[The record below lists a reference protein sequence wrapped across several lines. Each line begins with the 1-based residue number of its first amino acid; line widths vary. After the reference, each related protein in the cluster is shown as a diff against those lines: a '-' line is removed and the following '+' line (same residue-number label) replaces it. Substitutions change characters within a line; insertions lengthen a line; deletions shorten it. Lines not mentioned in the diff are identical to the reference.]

1 MTIVFLTVN
10 KYECVF
16 SLMRTFMF
24 LPFFMIGFYM
34 NKDTLAGMRKA
45 SSKVVFLILYILVTV
60 GIIRY
65 AGPKLCAIEFM
76 KDGVL
81 GLQNKLGTTIEAT
94 IFYKFIVWCCS
105 LIISFAFI
113 SLIRIPQKVAK
124 YGQYTMFIFCTHV
137 VLYPVMTHFVSSL
150 WLGVAIT
157 AVYLLVALRVAQSR
171 YSNIFLYPITTNLK

>member
-45 SSKVVFLILYILVTV
+45 SSKVVFSILYILVTV

-65 AGPKLCAIEFM
+65 AGPK
-76 KDGVL
+76 
-81 GLQNKLGTTIEAT
+81 
-94 IFYKFIVWCCS
+94 Y
-105 LIISFAFI
+105 
-113 SLIRIPQKVAK
+113 RIYERWSVRSAK
-124 YGQYTMFIFCTHV
+124 
-137 VLYPVMTHFVSSL
+137 
-150 WLGVAIT
+150 
-157 AVYLLVALRVAQSR
+157 
-171 YSNIFLYPITTNLK
+171 